1 MEYMQ
6 LSLDDY
12 IQCKNDIKNN
22 LGTIVKSFVRI
33 GWQLSRIDKS
43 GAYKNDGYNSIAEF
57 AKAEYGMSAT
67 GTSRFIRVYEKYS
80 VPGDTPE
87 LRDEYKDYNRSQLE
101 EMLQI
106 PEEDHEMIRPEAH
119 KEDIRELN
127 RFNKENESSPD
138 NLLDWKNAQTTEEK
152 IQATIYE
159 FWHDNRETMNTFFG
173 SDMEMKDLAEL
184 LSPSGSRSY
193 RKGTV
198 FLMFYNLDTEILVK
212 VFGDD
217 PVKMTYQEF
226 ADRTRQI
233 FEGAAGDR
241 AWETC
246 FGEAVE
252 SNKIEQT
259 EQLQEQE
266 DQIPGQDRIQ
276 NHPEYMPAPEIAP
289 AQKTEEQKYNEQQ
302 SKIDRET
309 KKKLQEQEDQKK
321 MEHLPSDEP
330 KKIKQLR
337 MASTYYDEIVSGRM
351 TFWFLQKEGDGDIW
365 IAEKDTEF
373 FMVRG
378 TPNLK
383 FSWEVK
389 CIQKNFEHLRL
400 DEKEVQEAAQKDAR
414 DTQKD
419 YNIIIDTVVEDYDK
433 EMEELINESN

>member
-233 FEGAAGDR
+233 FEGAAGDS

-351 TFWFLQKEGDGDIW
+351 TFWFCKNDNFHSGDYMELMEFKEGRHTGRTIQTEITYILDDYTGLEDGY
-365 IAEKDTEF
+365 
-373 FMVRG
+373 
-378 TPNLK
+378 
-383 FSWEVK
+383 
-389 CIQKNFEHLRL
+389 CILAIK
-400 DEKEVQEAAQKDAR
+400 VTGA
-414 DTQKD
+414 
-419 YNIIIDTVVEDYDK
+419 I
-433 EMEELINESN
+433 

>member
-106 PEEDHEMIRPEAH
+106 PEEDHEIIRPEAH

-351 TFWFLQKEGDGDIW
+351 TFWFCKNDNFHSGDYMELMEFKEGRHTGRTIQTEITYILDDYTGLEDGY
-365 IAEKDTEF
+365 
-373 FMVRG
+373 
-378 TPNLK
+378 
-383 FSWEVK
+383 
-389 CIQKNFEHLRL
+389 CILAIK
-400 DEKEVQEAAQKDAR
+400 VTGA
-414 DTQKD
+414 
-419 YNIIIDTVVEDYDK
+419 I
-433 EMEELINESN
+433 

>member
-43 GAYKNDGYNSIAEF
+43 GAYKNDGYNTIAEF

-80 VPGDTPE
+80 VSGDTPE

-127 RFNKENESSPD
+127 RFNRENESNPD

-159 FWHDNRETMNTFFG
+159 FWHDNRDAMNTFFG
-173 SDMEMKDLAEL
+173 SDMEMRDLAEMI
-184 LSPSGSRSY
+184 SPSGSRSY

-198 FLMFYNLDTEILVK
+198 FLMFYGMDTEILVK

-276 NHPEYMPAPEIAP
+276 NHPEYMPEPEIAP
-289 AQKTEEQKYNEQQ
+289 AQKNEEQKYNKQQ
-302 SKIDRET
+302 ARIDRET
-309 KKKLQEQEDQKK
+309 KKKLQEQEDQEK

-330 KKIKQLR
+330 KKTKQLR
-337 MASTYYDEIVSGRM
+337 MAASYYDDVLSGKM
-351 TFWFLQKEGDGDIW
+351 SFWFCKNDNFHVGDSLDLMEFKEGRHTGRNIQ
-365 IAEKDTEF
+365 TEI
-373 FMVRG
+373 
-378 TPNLK
+378 TYIL
-383 FSWEVK
+383 
-389 CIQKNFEHLRL
+389 
-400 DEKEVQEAAQKDAR
+400 
-414 DTQKD
+414 
-419 YNIIIDTVVEDYDK
+419 EDYTGLEDGYCILAIK
-433 EMEELINESN
+433 VTGAI

>member
-276 NHPEYMPAPEIAP
+276 NHPEYMPAPEIAL

-351 TFWFLQKEGDGDIW
+351 TFWFCKNDNFHSGDYMELMEFKEGRHTGRTIQTEITYILDDYTGLEDGY
-365 IAEKDTEF
+365 
-373 FMVRG
+373 
-378 TPNLK
+378 
-383 FSWEVK
+383 
-389 CIQKNFEHLRL
+389 CILAIK
-400 DEKEVQEAAQKDAR
+400 VTGA
-414 DTQKD
+414 
-419 YNIIIDTVVEDYDK
+419 I
-433 EMEELINESN
+433 

>member
-43 GAYKNDGYNSIAEF
+43 GAYKNDGYNTIAEF

-127 RFNKENESSPD
+127 RFNRENESNPD

-159 FWHDNRETMNTFFG
+159 FWHDNRDAMNTFFG
-173 SDMEMKDLAEL
+173 SDMEMKDLAEMI
-184 LSPSGSRSY
+184 SPSGSRSY

-198 FLMFYNLDTEILVK
+198 FLMFYGMDTEILVK

-276 NHPEYMPAPEIAP
+276 NHPEYMPEPEIAP
-289 AQKTEEQKYNEQQ
+289 AQKNEEQKYNKQQ
-302 SKIDRET
+302 ARIDRET
-309 KKKLQEQEDQKK
+309 KKKLQEQEDQEK

-330 KKIKQLR
+330 KKTKQLR
-337 MASTYYDEIVSGRM
+337 MAASYYDDVLSGKM
-351 TFWFLQKEGDGDIW
+351 SFWFCKNDNFHVGDSLDLMEFKEGRHTGRNIQ
-365 IAEKDTEF
+365 TEI
-373 FMVRG
+373 
-378 TPNLK
+378 TYIL
-383 FSWEVK
+383 
-389 CIQKNFEHLRL
+389 
-400 DEKEVQEAAQKDAR
+400 
-414 DTQKD
+414 
-419 YNIIIDTVVEDYDK
+419 EDYTGLEDGYCILAIK
-433 EMEELINESN
+433 VTGAI

>member
-43 GAYKNDGYNSIAEF
+43 GAYKNDGYNTIAEF

-127 RFNKENESSPD
+127 RFNRENESNPD
-138 NLLDWKNAQTTEEK
+138 NLLDWKNAQTIEEK

-159 FWHDNRETMNTFFG
+159 FWHDNRDAMNTFFG
-173 SDMEMKDLAEL
+173 SDMEMRDLAEMI
-184 LSPSGSRSY
+184 SPSGSRSY

-198 FLMFYNLDTEILVK
+198 FLMFYGMDTEILVK

-276 NHPEYMPAPEIAP
+276 NHPEYMPEPEIAP
-289 AQKTEEQKYNEQQ
+289 AQKNEEQKYNKQQ
-302 SKIDRET
+302 ARIDRET
-309 KKKLQEQEDQKK
+309 KKKLQEQEDQEK

-330 KKIKQLR
+330 KKTKQLR
-337 MASTYYDEIVSGRM
+337 MAASYYDDVLSGKM
-351 TFWFLQKEGDGDIW
+351 SFWFCKNDNFHVGDSLDLMEFKEGRHTGRNIQ
-365 IAEKDTEF
+365 TEI
-373 FMVRG
+373 
-378 TPNLK
+378 TYIL
-383 FSWEVK
+383 
-389 CIQKNFEHLRL
+389 
-400 DEKEVQEAAQKDAR
+400 
-414 DTQKD
+414 
-419 YNIIIDTVVEDYDK
+419 EDYTGLEDGYCILAIK
-433 EMEELINESN
+433 VTGAI

>member
-351 TFWFLQKEGDGDIW
+351 TFWFCKNDNFHSGDYMELMEFKEGRHTGRTIRTEITYILDDYTGLEDGY
-365 IAEKDTEF
+365 
-373 FMVRG
+373 
-378 TPNLK
+378 
-383 FSWEVK
+383 
-389 CIQKNFEHLRL
+389 CILAIK
-400 DEKEVQEAAQKDAR
+400 VTGA
-414 DTQKD
+414 
-419 YNIIIDTVVEDYDK
+419 I
-433 EMEELINESN
+433 

>member
-22 LGTIVKSFVRI
+22 LGTIVKSFARI

-43 GAYKNDGYNSIAEF
+43 GAYKNDGYNTIAEF

-127 RFNKENESSPD
+127 RFNRENESNPD
-138 NLLDWKNAQTTEEK
+138 NLLDWKNDQTTEEK

-159 FWHDNRETMNTFFG
+159 FWHDNRDAMNTFFG
-173 SDMEMKDLAEL
+173 SDMEMRDLAEMI
-184 LSPSGSRSY
+184 SPSGSRSY

-198 FLMFYNLDTEILVK
+198 FLMFYGMDTEILVK

-259 EQLQEQE
+259 EQFQEQE

-276 NHPEYMPAPEIAP
+276 NHPEYMPEPEIAP
-289 AQKTEEQKYNEQQ
+289 AQKNEEQKYNKQQ
-302 SKIDRET
+302 ARIDRET
-309 KKKLQEQEDQKK
+309 KKKLQEQEDQEK

-330 KKIKQLR
+330 KKTKQLR
-337 MASTYYDEIVSGRM
+337 MAASYYDDVLSGKM
-351 TFWFLQKEGDGDIW
+351 SFWFCKNDNFHVGDSLDLMEFKEGRHTGRNIQ
-365 IAEKDTEF
+365 TEI
-373 FMVRG
+373 
-378 TPNLK
+378 TYIL
-383 FSWEVK
+383 
-389 CIQKNFEHLRL
+389 
-400 DEKEVQEAAQKDAR
+400 
-414 DTQKD
+414 
-419 YNIIIDTVVEDYDK
+419 EDYTGLEDGYCILAIK
-433 EMEELINESN
+433 VTGAI

>member
-351 TFWFLQKEGDGDIW
+351 TFWFCKNDNFHSGDYMELMEFKEGRHTGRTIQ
-365 IAEKDTEF
+365 TEITYILDDYT
-373 FMVRG
+373 G
-378 TPNLK
+378 L
-383 FSWEVK
+383 EEGY
-389 CIQKNFEHLRL
+389 CILAIK
-400 DEKEVQEAAQKDAR
+400 VTGA
-414 DTQKD
+414 
-419 YNIIIDTVVEDYDK
+419 I
-433 EMEELINESN
+433 

>member
-12 IQCKNDIKNN
+12 IQCKNDIKHN
-22 LGTIVKSFVRI
+22 LGTIVKSFARI

-43 GAYKNDGYNSIAEF
+43 GAYKNDGYNTIAEF

-127 RFNKENESSPD
+127 RFNRENESNPD

-159 FWHDNRETMNTFFG
+159 FWHDNRDAMNTFFG
-173 SDMEMKDLAEL
+173 SDMEMRDLAEMI
-184 LSPSGSRSY
+184 SPSGSRSY

-198 FLMFYNLDTEILVK
+198 FLMFYGMDTEILVK

-276 NHPEYMPAPEIAP
+276 NHPEYMPEPEIAP
-289 AQKTEEQKYNEQQ
+289 AQKNEEQKYNKQQ
-302 SKIDRET
+302 ARIDRET
-309 KKKLQEQEDQKK
+309 KKKLQEQEDQEK

-330 KKIKQLR
+330 KKTKQLR
-337 MASTYYDEIVSGRM
+337 MAASYYDDVLSGKM
-351 TFWFLQKEGDGDIW
+351 SFWFCKNDNFHVGDSLDLMEFKEGRHTGRNIQ
-365 IAEKDTEF
+365 TEI
-373 FMVRG
+373 
-378 TPNLK
+378 TYIL
-383 FSWEVK
+383 
-389 CIQKNFEHLRL
+389 
-400 DEKEVQEAAQKDAR
+400 
-414 DTQKD
+414 
-419 YNIIIDTVVEDYDK
+419 EDYTGLEDGYCILAIK
-433 EMEELINESN
+433 VTGAI

>member
-266 DQIPGQDRIQ
+266 DQMPGQDRIQ

-351 TFWFLQKEGDGDIW
+351 TFWFCKNDNFHSGDYMELMEFKEGRHTGRTIQTEITYILDDYTGLEDGY
-365 IAEKDTEF
+365 
-373 FMVRG
+373 
-378 TPNLK
+378 
-383 FSWEVK
+383 
-389 CIQKNFEHLRL
+389 CILAIK
-400 DEKEVQEAAQKDAR
+400 VTGA
-414 DTQKD
+414 
-419 YNIIIDTVVEDYDK
+419 I
-433 EMEELINESN
+433 

>member
-351 TFWFLQKEGDGDIW
+351 TFWFCKNDNFHSGDYMELMEFKEGRHTGRTIQTEITYILDDYTGLEDGY
-365 IAEKDTEF
+365 
-373 FMVRG
+373 
-378 TPNLK
+378 
-383 FSWEVK
+383 
-389 CIQKNFEHLRL
+389 CILAIK
-400 DEKEVQEAAQKDAR
+400 VTGA
-414 DTQKD
+414 
-419 YNIIIDTVVEDYDK
+419 I
-433 EMEELINESN
+433 

>member
-22 LGTIVKSFVRI
+22 LGTIVKSFARI

-43 GAYKNDGYNSIAEF
+43 GAYKNDGYNTIAEF

-127 RFNKENESSPD
+127 RFNRENESNPD
-138 NLLDWKNAQTTEEK
+138 NLLDWKNAQTTDEK

-159 FWHDNRETMNTFFG
+159 FWHDNRDAMNTFFG
-173 SDMEMKDLAEL
+173 SDMEMRDLAEMI
-184 LSPSGSRSY
+184 SPSGSRSY

-198 FLMFYNLDTEILVK
+198 FLMFYGMDTEILVK

-276 NHPEYMPAPEIAP
+276 NHPEYMPEPEIAP
-289 AQKTEEQKYNEQQ
+289 AQKNEEQKYNKQQ
-302 SKIDRET
+302 ARIDRET
-309 KKKLQEQEDQKK
+309 KKKLQEQEDQEK

-330 KKIKQLR
+330 KKTKQLR
-337 MASTYYDEIVSGRM
+337 MAASYYDDVLSGKM
-351 TFWFLQKEGDGDIW
+351 SFWFCKNDNFHVGDSLDLMEFKEGRHTGRNIQ
-365 IAEKDTEF
+365 TEI
-373 FMVRG
+373 
-378 TPNLK
+378 TYIL
-383 FSWEVK
+383 
-389 CIQKNFEHLRL
+389 
-400 DEKEVQEAAQKDAR
+400 
-414 DTQKD
+414 
-419 YNIIIDTVVEDYDK
+419 EDYTGLEDGYCILAIK
-433 EMEELINESN
+433 VTGAI

>member
-22 LGTIVKSFVRI
+22 LGTIVKSFARI

-43 GAYKNDGYNSIAEF
+43 GAYKNDGYNTIAEF

-127 RFNKENESSPD
+127 RFNRENESNPD

-159 FWHDNRETMNTFFG
+159 FWHDNRDAMNTFFG
-173 SDMEMKDLAEL
+173 SDMEMRDLAEMI
-184 LSPSGSRSY
+184 SPSGSRSY

-198 FLMFYNLDTEILVK
+198 FLMFYGMDTEILVK

-276 NHPEYMPAPEIAP
+276 NHPEYMPEPEIAP
-289 AQKTEEQKYNEQQ
+289 AQKNEEQKYNKQQ
-302 SKIDRET
+302 ARIDRET
-309 KKKLQEQEDQKK
+309 KKKLQEQEDQEK

-330 KKIKQLR
+330 KKTKQLR
-337 MASTYYDEIVSGRM
+337 MAASYYEDVLSGKM
-351 TFWFLQKEGDGDIW
+351 SFWFCKNDNFHVGDSLDLMEFKEGRHTGRNIQ
-365 IAEKDTEF
+365 TEI
-373 FMVRG
+373 
-378 TPNLK
+378 TYIL
-383 FSWEVK
+383 
-389 CIQKNFEHLRL
+389 
-400 DEKEVQEAAQKDAR
+400 
-414 DTQKD
+414 
-419 YNIIIDTVVEDYDK
+419 EDYTGLEDGYCILAIK
-433 EMEELINESN
+433 VTGAI

>member
-43 GAYKNDGYNSIAEF
+43 GAYKNDGYNTIAEF

-127 RFNKENESSPD
+127 RFNRENESNPD

-159 FWHDNRETMNTFFG
+159 FWHDNRDAMNTFFG
-173 SDMEMKDLAEL
+173 SDMEMRDLAEMI
-184 LSPSGSRSY
+184 SPSGSRSY

-198 FLMFYNLDTEILVK
+198 FLMFSK
-212 VFGDD
+212 VRF
-217 PVKMTYQEF
+217 
-226 ADRTRQI
+226 
-233 FEGAAGDR
+233 
-241 AWETC
+241 
-246 FGEAVE
+246 
-252 SNKIEQT
+252 
-259 EQLQEQE
+259 
-266 DQIPGQDRIQ
+266 
-276 NHPEYMPAPEIAP
+276 
-289 AQKTEEQKYNEQQ
+289 
-302 SKIDRET
+302 
-309 KKKLQEQEDQKK
+309 
-321 MEHLPSDEP
+321 
-330 KKIKQLR
+330 
-337 MASTYYDEIVSGRM
+337 
-351 TFWFLQKEGDGDIW
+351 
-365 IAEKDTEF
+365 
-373 FMVRG
+373 
-378 TPNLK
+378 
-383 FSWEVK
+383 
-389 CIQKNFEHLRL
+389 
-400 DEKEVQEAAQKDAR
+400 
-414 DTQKD
+414 
-419 YNIIIDTVVEDYDK
+419 
-433 EMEELINESN
+433 

>member
-266 DQIPGQDRIQ
+266 DRIPGQDRIQ

-351 TFWFLQKEGDGDIW
+351 TFWFCKNDNFHSGDYMELMEFKEGRHTGRTIQTEITYILDDYTGLEDGY
-365 IAEKDTEF
+365 
-373 FMVRG
+373 
-378 TPNLK
+378 
-383 FSWEVK
+383 
-389 CIQKNFEHLRL
+389 CILAIK
-400 DEKEVQEAAQKDAR
+400 VTGA
-414 DTQKD
+414 
-419 YNIIIDTVVEDYDK
+419 I
-433 EMEELINESN
+433 

>member
-43 GAYKNDGYNSIAEF
+43 GAYKNDGYNTIAEF

-127 RFNKENESSPD
+127 RFNRENESNPD

-159 FWHDNRETMNTFFG
+159 FWHDNRDAMNTFFG
-173 SDMEMKDLAEL
+173 SDMEMKDLAEMI
-184 LSPSGSRSY
+184 SPSGSRSY

-198 FLMFYNLDTEILVK
+198 FLMFYGMDTEILVK

-246 FGEAVE
+246 FGETVE

-276 NHPEYMPAPEIAP
+276 NHPEYMPEPEIAP
-289 AQKTEEQKYNEQQ
+289 AQKNEEQKYNKQQ
-302 SKIDRET
+302 ARIDRET
-309 KKKLQEQEDQKK
+309 KKKLQEQEDQEK

-330 KKIKQLR
+330 KKTKQLR
-337 MASTYYDEIVSGRM
+337 MAASYYDDVLSGKM
-351 TFWFLQKEGDGDIW
+351 SFWFCKNDNFHVGDSLDLMEFKEGRHTGRNIQ
-365 IAEKDTEF
+365 TEI
-373 FMVRG
+373 
-378 TPNLK
+378 TYIL
-383 FSWEVK
+383 
-389 CIQKNFEHLRL
+389 
-400 DEKEVQEAAQKDAR
+400 
-414 DTQKD
+414 
-419 YNIIIDTVVEDYDK
+419 EDYTGLEDGYCILAIK
-433 EMEELINESN
+433 VTGAI

>member
-217 PVKMTYQEF
+217 PVKMTYKEF

-351 TFWFLQKEGDGDIW
+351 TFWFCKNDNFHSGDYMELMEFKEGRHTGRTIQTEITYILDDYTGLEDGY
-365 IAEKDTEF
+365 
-373 FMVRG
+373 
-378 TPNLK
+378 
-383 FSWEVK
+383 
-389 CIQKNFEHLRL
+389 CILAIK
-400 DEKEVQEAAQKDAR
+400 VTGA
-414 DTQKD
+414 
-419 YNIIIDTVVEDYDK
+419 I
-433 EMEELINESN
+433 

>member
-43 GAYKNDGYNSIAEF
+43 GAYKNDGYNTIAEF

-127 RFNKENESSPD
+127 RFNRENESNPD

-159 FWHDNRETMNTFFG
+159 FWHDNRDAMNTFFG
-173 SDMEMKDLAEL
+173 SDMEMRDLAEMI
-184 LSPSGSRSY
+184 SPSGSRSY

-198 FLMFYNLDTEILVK
+198 FLMFYGMDTEILVK

-252 SNKIEQT
+252 SNKIEPT
-259 EQLQEQE
+259 EQLQVQE

-276 NHPEYMPAPEIAP
+276 NHPEYMPEPEIAP
-289 AQKTEEQKYNEQQ
+289 AQKNEEQKYNKQQ
-302 SKIDRET
+302 ARIDRET
-309 KKKLQEQEDQKK
+309 KKKLQEQEDQEK

-330 KKIKQLR
+330 KKTKQLR
-337 MASTYYDEIVSGRM
+337 MAASYYDDVLSGKM
-351 TFWFLQKEGDGDIW
+351 SFWFCKNDNFHVGDSLDLMEFKEGRHTGRNIQ
-365 IAEKDTEF
+365 TEI
-373 FMVRG
+373 
-378 TPNLK
+378 TYIL
-383 FSWEVK
+383 
-389 CIQKNFEHLRL
+389 
-400 DEKEVQEAAQKDAR
+400 
-414 DTQKD
+414 
-419 YNIIIDTVVEDYDK
+419 EDYTGLEDGYCILAIK
-433 EMEELINESN
+433 VTGAI

>member
-43 GAYKNDGYNSIAEF
+43 GAYKNDGYNTIAEF

-127 RFNKENESSPD
+127 RFNRENESNPD

-159 FWHDNRETMNTFFG
+159 FWHDNRDAMNTFFG
-173 SDMEMKDLAEL
+173 SDMEMRDLAEMI
-184 LSPSGSRSY
+184 SPSGSRSY

-198 FLMFYNLDTEILVK
+198 FLMFYGMDTEILVK

-276 NHPEYMPAPEIAP
+276 NHPEYMPEPEIAP
-289 AQKTEEQKYNEQQ
+289 AQKNEEQKHNKQQ
-302 SKIDRET
+302 ARIDRET
-309 KKKLQEQEDQKK
+309 KKKLQEQEDQEK

-330 KKIKQLR
+330 KKTKQLR
-337 MASTYYDEIVSGRM
+337 MAASYYDDVLSGKM
-351 TFWFLQKEGDGDIW
+351 SFWFCKNDNFHVGDSLDLMEFKEGRHTGRNIQ
-365 IAEKDTEF
+365 TEI
-373 FMVRG
+373 
-378 TPNLK
+378 TYIL
-383 FSWEVK
+383 
-389 CIQKNFEHLRL
+389 
-400 DEKEVQEAAQKDAR
+400 
-414 DTQKD
+414 
-419 YNIIIDTVVEDYDK
+419 EDYTGLEDGYCILAIK
-433 EMEELINESN
+433 VTGAI

>member
-12 IQCKNDIKNN
+12 IQCKHDIKNN

-351 TFWFLQKEGDGDIW
+351 TFWFCKNDNFHSGDYMELMEFKEGRHTGRTIQTEITYILDDYTGLEDGY
-365 IAEKDTEF
+365 
-373 FMVRG
+373 
-378 TPNLK
+378 
-383 FSWEVK
+383 
-389 CIQKNFEHLRL
+389 CILAIK
-400 DEKEVQEAAQKDAR
+400 VTGA
-414 DTQKD
+414 
-419 YNIIIDTVVEDYDK
+419 I
-433 EMEELINESN
+433 

>member
-43 GAYKNDGYNSIAEF
+43 GAYKDDGYNTIAEF

-127 RFNKENESSPD
+127 RFNRENESNPD

-159 FWHDNRETMNTFFG
+159 FWHDNRDAMNTFFG
-173 SDMEMKDLAEL
+173 SDMEMRDLAEMI
-184 LSPSGSRSY
+184 SPSGSRSY

-198 FLMFYNLDTEILVK
+198 FLMFYGMDTEILVK

-276 NHPEYMPAPEIAP
+276 NHPEYMPEPEIAP
-289 AQKTEEQKYNEQQ
+289 AQKNEEQKYNKQQ
-302 SKIDRET
+302 ARIDRET
-309 KKKLQEQEDQKK
+309 KKKLQEQEDQEK

-330 KKIKQLR
+330 KKTKQLR
-337 MASTYYDEIVSGRM
+337 MAASYYDDVLSGKM
-351 TFWFLQKEGDGDIW
+351 SFWFCKNDNFHVGDSLDLMEFKEGRHTGRNIQ
-365 IAEKDTEF
+365 TEI
-373 FMVRG
+373 
-378 TPNLK
+378 TYIL
-383 FSWEVK
+383 
-389 CIQKNFEHLRL
+389 
-400 DEKEVQEAAQKDAR
+400 
-414 DTQKD
+414 
-419 YNIIIDTVVEDYDK
+419 EDYTGLEDGYCILAIK
-433 EMEELINESN
+433 VTGAI

>member
-309 KKKLQEQEDQKK
+309 KKKLQEQEDQEK

-330 KKIKQLR
+330 KKTKQLR
-337 MASTYYDEIVSGRM
+337 MAASYYDDVLSGKM
-351 TFWFLQKEGDGDIW
+351 SFWFCKNDNFHVGDSLDLMEFKEGRHTGRNIQ
-365 IAEKDTEF
+365 TEI
-373 FMVRG
+373 
-378 TPNLK
+378 TYIL
-383 FSWEVK
+383 
-389 CIQKNFEHLRL
+389 
-400 DEKEVQEAAQKDAR
+400 
-414 DTQKD
+414 
-419 YNIIIDTVVEDYDK
+419 EDYTGLEDGYCILAIK
-433 EMEELINESN
+433 VTGAI

>member
-22 LGTIVKSFVRI
+22 LGTIVKSFARI

-43 GAYKNDGYNSIAEF
+43 GAYKNDGYNTIAEF

-127 RFNKENESSPD
+127 RFNRENESNPD

-159 FWHDNRETMNTFFG
+159 FWHDNRDAMNTFFG
-173 SDMEMKDLAEL
+173 SDMEMRDLAEMI
-184 LSPSGSRSY
+184 SPSGSRSY

-198 FLMFYNLDTEILVK
+198 FLMFYGMDTEILVK

-241 AWETC
+241 DWETC

-276 NHPEYMPAPEIAP
+276 NHPEYMPEPEIAP
-289 AQKTEEQKYNEQQ
+289 AQKNEEQKYNKQQ
-302 SKIDRET
+302 ARIDRET
-309 KKKLQEQEDQKK
+309 KKKLQEQEDQEK

-330 KKIKQLR
+330 KKTKQLR
-337 MASTYYDEIVSGRM
+337 MAASYYDDVLSGKM
-351 TFWFLQKEGDGDIW
+351 SFWFCKNDNFHVGDSLDLMEFKEGRHTGRNIQ
-365 IAEKDTEF
+365 TEI
-373 FMVRG
+373 
-378 TPNLK
+378 TYIL
-383 FSWEVK
+383 
-389 CIQKNFEHLRL
+389 
-400 DEKEVQEAAQKDAR
+400 
-414 DTQKD
+414 
-419 YNIIIDTVVEDYDK
+419 EDYTGLEDGYCILAIK
-433 EMEELINESN
+433 VTGAI

>member
-43 GAYKNDGYNSIAEF
+43 GAYKNDGYNTIAEF

-127 RFNKENESSPD
+127 RFNRENESNPD
-138 NLLDWKNAQTTEEK
+138 NLLDWKNAQTKEEK

-159 FWHDNRETMNTFFG
+159 FWHDNRDAMNTFFG
-173 SDMEMKDLAEL
+173 SDMEMRDLAEMI
-184 LSPSGSRSY
+184 SPSGSRSY

-198 FLMFYNLDTEILVK
+198 FLMFYGMDTEILVK

-276 NHPEYMPAPEIAP
+276 NHPEYMPEPEIAP
-289 AQKTEEQKYNEQQ
+289 AQKNEEQKYNKQQ
-302 SKIDRET
+302 ARIDRET
-309 KKKLQEQEDQKK
+309 KKKLQEQEDQEK

-330 KKIKQLR
+330 KKTKQLR
-337 MASTYYDEIVSGRM
+337 MAASYYDDVLSGKM
-351 TFWFLQKEGDGDIW
+351 SFWFCKNDNFHVGDSLDLMEFKEGRHTGRNIQ
-365 IAEKDTEF
+365 TEI
-373 FMVRG
+373 
-378 TPNLK
+378 TYIL
-383 FSWEVK
+383 
-389 CIQKNFEHLRL
+389 
-400 DEKEVQEAAQKDAR
+400 
-414 DTQKD
+414 
-419 YNIIIDTVVEDYDK
+419 EDYTGLEDGYCILAIK
-433 EMEELINESN
+433 VTGAI

>member
-43 GAYKNDGYNSIAEF
+43 GAYKNDGYNTIAEF

-127 RFNKENESSPD
+127 RFNRENESNPD

-159 FWHDNRETMNTFFG
+159 FWHDTRDAMNTFFG
-173 SDMEMKDLAEL
+173 SDMEMRDLAEMI
-184 LSPSGSRSY
+184 SPSGSRSY

-198 FLMFYNLDTEILVK
+198 FLLFYGMDTEILVK

-276 NHPEYMPAPEIAP
+276 NHPEYMPEPEIAP
-289 AQKTEEQKYNEQQ
+289 AQKNEEQKYNKQQ
-302 SKIDRET
+302 ARIDRET
-309 KKKLQEQEDQKK
+309 KKKLQEQEDQEK

-330 KKIKQLR
+330 KKTKQLR
-337 MASTYYDEIVSGRM
+337 MAASYYDDVLSGKM
-351 TFWFLQKEGDGDIW
+351 SFWFCKNDNFHVGDSLDLMEFKEGRHTGRNIQ
-365 IAEKDTEF
+365 TEI
-373 FMVRG
+373 
-378 TPNLK
+378 TYIL
-383 FSWEVK
+383 
-389 CIQKNFEHLRL
+389 
-400 DEKEVQEAAQKDAR
+400 
-414 DTQKD
+414 
-419 YNIIIDTVVEDYDK
+419 EDYTGLEDGYCILAIK
-433 EMEELINESN
+433 VTGAI

>member
-43 GAYKNDGYNSIAEF
+43 GAYKNDGYNTIAEF

-106 PEEDHEMIRPEAH
+106 PEEDHEMIWPEAH

-127 RFNKENESSPD
+127 RFNRENESNPD

-159 FWHDNRETMNTFFG
+159 FWHDNRDAMNTFFG
-173 SDMEMKDLAEL
+173 SDMEMRDLAEMI
-184 LSPSGSRSY
+184 SPSGSRSY

-198 FLMFYNLDTEILVK
+198 FLMFYGMDTEILVK

-276 NHPEYMPAPEIAP
+276 NHPEYMPEPEIAP
-289 AQKTEEQKYNEQQ
+289 AQKNEEQKYNKQQ
-302 SKIDRET
+302 ARIDRET
-309 KKKLQEQEDQKK
+309 KKKLQEQEDQEK

-330 KKIKQLR
+330 KKTKQLR
-337 MASTYYDEIVSGRM
+337 MAASYYDDVLSGKM
-351 TFWFLQKEGDGDIW
+351 SFWFCKNDNFHVGDSLDLMEFKEGRHTGRNIQ
-365 IAEKDTEF
+365 TEI
-373 FMVRG
+373 
-378 TPNLK
+378 TYIL
-383 FSWEVK
+383 
-389 CIQKNFEHLRL
+389 
-400 DEKEVQEAAQKDAR
+400 
-414 DTQKD
+414 
-419 YNIIIDTVVEDYDK
+419 EDYTGLEDGYCILAIK
-433 EMEELINESN
+433 VTGAI

>member
-43 GAYKNDGYNSIAEF
+43 GAYKNDGYNTIAEF

-127 RFNKENESSPD
+127 RFNRENESNPD

-159 FWHDNRETMNTFFG
+159 FWHDNRDAMNTFFG
-173 SDMEMKDLAEL
+173 SDMEMRDLAEMI
-184 LSPSGSRSY
+184 SPSGSRSY

-198 FLMFYNLDTEILVK
+198 FLMFYGMDTEILVK

-241 AWETC
+241 AWETNSNRQNSSMSRKTRYRDRT
-246 FGEAVE
+246 E
-252 SNKIEQT
+252 SRTIRNIC
-259 EQLQEQE
+259 
-266 DQIPGQDRIQ
+266 Q
-276 NHPEYMPAPEIAP
+276 N
-289 AQKTEEQKYNEQQ
+289 
-302 SKIDRET
+302 R
-309 KKKLQEQEDQKK
+309 KLRRRKK
-321 MEHLPSDEP
+321 MRNRNITSSRQGLTE
-330 KKIKQLR
+330 KQR
-337 MASTYYDEIVSGRM
+337 RNFRSRKTRRKWNIFHQMSQRRRSSSGWRHHITMMFFLERCLSGSARM
-351 TFWFLQKEGDGDIW
+351 TIF
-365 IAEKDTEF
+365 T
-373 FMVRG
+373 
-378 TPNLK
+378 
-383 FSWEVK
+383 
-389 CIQKNFEHLRL
+389 
-400 DEKEVQEAAQKDAR
+400 
-414 DTQKD
+414 
-419 YNIIIDTVVEDYDK
+419 
-433 EMEELINESN
+433 

>member
-173 SDMEMKDLAEL
+173 SDMEMRDLAEL

-351 TFWFLQKEGDGDIW
+351 TFWFCKNDNFHSGDYMELMEFKEGRHTGRTIQTEITYILDDYTGLEDGY
-365 IAEKDTEF
+365 
-373 FMVRG
+373 
-378 TPNLK
+378 
-383 FSWEVK
+383 
-389 CIQKNFEHLRL
+389 CILAIK
-400 DEKEVQEAAQKDAR
+400 VTGA
-414 DTQKD
+414 
-419 YNIIIDTVVEDYDK
+419 I
-433 EMEELINESN
+433 

>member
-138 NLLDWKNAQTTEEK
+138 NLLNWKNAQTTEEK

-351 TFWFLQKEGDGDIW
+351 TFWFCKNDNFHSGDYMELMEFKEGRHTGRTIQTEITYILDDYTGLEDGY
-365 IAEKDTEF
+365 
-373 FMVRG
+373 
-378 TPNLK
+378 
-383 FSWEVK
+383 
-389 CIQKNFEHLRL
+389 CILAIK
-400 DEKEVQEAAQKDAR
+400 VTGA
-414 DTQKD
+414 
-419 YNIIIDTVVEDYDK
+419 I
-433 EMEELINESN
+433 

>member
-43 GAYKNDGYNSIAEF
+43 GAYKNDGYNTIAEF

-87 LRDEYKDYNRSQLE
+87 LSDEYKDYNRSQLE

-127 RFNKENESSPD
+127 RFNRENESNPD

-159 FWHDNRETMNTFFG
+159 FWHDNRDAMNTFFG
-173 SDMEMKDLAEL
+173 SDMEMRDLAEMI
-184 LSPSGSRSY
+184 SPSGSRSY

-198 FLMFYNLDTEILVK
+198 FLMFYGMDTEILVK

-276 NHPEYMPAPEIAP
+276 NHPEYMPEPEIAP
-289 AQKTEEQKYNEQQ
+289 AQKNEEQKYNKQQ
-302 SKIDRET
+302 ARIDRET
-309 KKKLQEQEDQKK
+309 KKKLQEQEDQEK

-330 KKIKQLR
+330 KKTKQLR
-337 MASTYYDEIVSGRM
+337 MAASYYDDVLSGKM
-351 TFWFLQKEGDGDIW
+351 SFWFCKNDNFHVGDSLDLMEFKEGRHTGRNIQ
-365 IAEKDTEF
+365 TEI
-373 FMVRG
+373 
-378 TPNLK
+378 TYIL
-383 FSWEVK
+383 
-389 CIQKNFEHLRL
+389 
-400 DEKEVQEAAQKDAR
+400 
-414 DTQKD
+414 
-419 YNIIIDTVVEDYDK
+419 EDYTGLEDGYCILAIK
-433 EMEELINESN
+433 VTGAI

>member
-43 GAYKNDGYNSIAEF
+43 GAYKNDGYNTIAEF

-127 RFNKENESSPD
+127 RFNRENESNPD

-159 FWHDNRETMNTFFG
+159 FWHDNRDAMNTFFG
-173 SDMEMKDLAEL
+173 SDMEMRDLAEMI
-184 LSPSGSRSY
+184 SPSGSRSY

-198 FLMFYNLDTEILVK
+198 FLMFYGMDTEILVK

-276 NHPEYMPAPEIAP
+276 NHPEYMPEPEIAP
-289 AQKTEEQKYNEQQ
+289 AQKNEEQKYNKQQ
-302 SKIDRET
+302 ARIDRET
-309 KKKLQEQEDQKK
+309 TKKLQEQEDQEK

-330 KKIKQLR
+330 KKTKQLR
-337 MASTYYDEIVSGRM
+337 MAASYYDDVLSGKM
-351 TFWFLQKEGDGDIW
+351 SYWFCKNDNFHVGDSLDLMEFKEGRHTGRNIQ
-365 IAEKDTEF
+365 TEI
-373 FMVRG
+373 
-378 TPNLK
+378 TYIL
-383 FSWEVK
+383 
-389 CIQKNFEHLRL
+389 
-400 DEKEVQEAAQKDAR
+400 
-414 DTQKD
+414 
-419 YNIIIDTVVEDYDK
+419 EDYTGLEDGYCILAIK
-433 EMEELINESN
+433 VTGAI

>member
-22 LGTIVKSFVRI
+22 LGTIVKSFARI

-43 GAYKNDGYNSIAEF
+43 GAYKNDGYNTIAEF

-127 RFNKENESSPD
+127 RFNRENESNPD

-159 FWHDNRETMNTFFG
+159 FWHDNRDAMNTFFG
-173 SDMEMKDLAEL
+173 SDMEMRDLAEMI
-184 LSPSGSRSY
+184 SPSGSRSY

-198 FLMFYNLDTEILVK
+198 FLMFYGMDTEILVK

-276 NHPEYMPAPEIAP
+276 NHPEYMPEPEIAP
-289 AQKTEEQKYNEQQ
+289 AQKNEEQKYNKQQ
-302 SKIDRET
+302 ARIDRET
-309 KKKLQEQEDQKK
+309 KKKLQEQEDQEKI
-321 MEHLPSDEP
+321 EHLPSDEP
-330 KKIKQLR
+330 KKTKQLR
-337 MASTYYDEIVSGRM
+337 MAASYYDDVLSGKM
-351 TFWFLQKEGDGDIW
+351 SFWFCKNDNFHVGDSLDLMEFKEGRHTGRNIQ
-365 IAEKDTEF
+365 TEI
-373 FMVRG
+373 
-378 TPNLK
+378 TYIL
-383 FSWEVK
+383 
-389 CIQKNFEHLRL
+389 
-400 DEKEVQEAAQKDAR
+400 
-414 DTQKD
+414 
-419 YNIIIDTVVEDYDK
+419 EDYTGLEDGYCILAIK
-433 EMEELINESN
+433 VTGAI

>member
-43 GAYKNDGYNSIAEF
+43 GAYKNDGYNTIAEF

-127 RFNKENESSPD
+127 RFNRENESNPD

-159 FWHDNRETMNTFFG
+159 FWHDNRDAMNTFFG
-173 SDMEMKDLAEL
+173 SDMEMRDLAEMI
-184 LSPSGSRSY
+184 SPSGSRSY

-198 FLMFYNLDTEILVK
+198 FLMFYGMDTEILVK

-276 NHPEYMPAPEIAP
+276 NHPEYMPEPEIAP
-289 AQKTEEQKYNEQQ
+289 AQKNEEQKYNKQQ
-302 SKIDRET
+302 ARIDRET
-309 KKKLQEQEDQKK
+309 QKKLQEQEDQEK

-330 KKIKQLR
+330 KKTKQLR
-337 MASTYYDEIVSGRM
+337 MAASYYDDVLSGKM
-351 TFWFLQKEGDGDIW
+351 SFWFCKNDNFHVGDSLDLMEFKEGRHTGRNIQ
-365 IAEKDTEF
+365 TEI
-373 FMVRG
+373 
-378 TPNLK
+378 TYIL
-383 FSWEVK
+383 
-389 CIQKNFEHLRL
+389 
-400 DEKEVQEAAQKDAR
+400 
-414 DTQKD
+414 
-419 YNIIIDTVVEDYDK
+419 EDYTGLEDGYCILAIK
-433 EMEELINESN
+433 VTGAI

>member
-43 GAYKNDGYNSIAEF
+43 GAYKNDGYNTIAEF

-127 RFNKENESSPD
+127 RFNRENESNPD

-159 FWHDNRETMNTFFG
+159 FWHDNRDAMNTFFG
-173 SDMEMKDLAEL
+173 SDMEMRDLAEMI
-184 LSPSGSRSY
+184 SPSGSRSY

-198 FLMFYNLDTEILVK
+198 FLMFYGMDTEILVK

-276 NHPEYMPAPEIAP
+276 NHPEYMPEPEIAP
-289 AQKTEEQKYNEQQ
+289 AQKNEEQKYNKQQ
-302 SKIDRET
+302 ARIDRET
-309 KKKLQEQEDQKK
+309 KKKLQEQEDQEK

-330 KKIKQLR
+330 KKTKQLR
-337 MASTYYDEIVSGRM
+337 MAASYYDDVLSGKM
-351 TFWFLQKEGDGDIW
+351 SFWFCKNDNFHVGDSLDLMEFKEGRHTGRSIQ
-365 IAEKDTEF
+365 TEI
-373 FMVRG
+373 
-378 TPNLK
+378 TYIL
-383 FSWEVK
+383 
-389 CIQKNFEHLRL
+389 
-400 DEKEVQEAAQKDAR
+400 
-414 DTQKD
+414 
-419 YNIIIDTVVEDYDK
+419 EDYTGLEDGYCILAIK
-433 EMEELINESN
+433 VTGAI